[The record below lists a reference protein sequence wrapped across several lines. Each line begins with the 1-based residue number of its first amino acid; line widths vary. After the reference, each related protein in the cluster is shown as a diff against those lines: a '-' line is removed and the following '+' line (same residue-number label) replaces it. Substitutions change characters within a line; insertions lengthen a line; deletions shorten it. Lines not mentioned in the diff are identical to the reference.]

1 VTTSVLFVYLV
12 PLEAVLAR
20 YR

>member
-1 VTTSVLFVYLV
+1 
-12 PLEAVLAR
+12 VLAR